1 MEIINGKQSHE
12 KENQFIILED
22 SEFYQYKT
30 IASPVGP
37 LTLLANSRA
46 LLRLDWGA
54 DIPKLPPQQR
64 FVATAENSEIL
75 SQTQA
80 QLSEYFCG
88 VRTHFEIPLAPS
100 GTDFQINA
108 WKQLLKI
115 PYGHLATYGEQA
127 SRMGCPK
134 SSRAVGAANGKN
146 PIGIIIPCHR
156 VIGAS
161 GHLTG
166 FAGGLKIK
174 QYLLDLERIPMN
186 VLSTKNDR
194 LTKTPMT
201 NLPH

>member
-1 MEIINGKQSHE
+1 MEIINGVERPE
-12 KENQFIILED
+12 KANQNIILED
-22 SEFYQYKT
+22 SEFYQYKIMT
-30 IASPVGP
+30 SPVGP

-46 LLRLDWGA
+46 LLRVDWGT
-54 DIPKLPPQQR
+54 DIPKLPPQQG
-64 FVATAENSEIL
+64 FVANAENSEIL

-80 QLSEYFCG
+80 QLSEYFSG
-88 VRTHFEIPLAPS
+88 VRTHFEIPLAPL
-100 GTDFQINA
+100 GTDFQMRT
-108 WKQLLKI
+108 WKQLLTI

-174 QYLLDLERIPMN
+174 RYLIDLEKIP
-186 VLSTKNDR
+186 KNAPSINYDPQV
-194 LTKTPMT
+194 KSPMT